1 MRAELLWKVVAFVAA
16 GSVVFDA
23 MAAEE
28 SSVVT
33 LLLLLFKALA
43 VLGLVG
49 FAWKRAFFSQRLW
62 QVVVAI
68 QFLLVLRLLGQVVA
82 GLIRF
87 SDPALL
93 AAILQALLV
102 SGLISGF
109 TLIGLFLYAWSPS
122 LWVSESDEARPGAS

>member
-1 MRAELLWKVVAFVAA
+1 MRADLLWKVFAFVVA
-16 GSVVFDA
+16 GSVVLDA

-28 SSVVT
+28 GSIVT
-33 LLLLLFKALA
+33 LLLVLFKALA
-43 VLGLVG
+43 VLGLIG
-49 FAWKRAFFSQRLW
+49 FAWQRAFFTRKLW

-68 QFLLVLRLLGQVVA
+68 QFVLVLLFLGQVVA
-82 GLIRF
+82 GLVRF

-93 AAILQALLV
+93 AAILQAVLV

-109 TLIGLFLYAWSPS
+109 TLIGLFLYAWSPT

>member
-1 MRAELLWKVVAFVAA
+1 MRADLLWKVFAFVVA

-28 SSVVT
+28 GSIVT
-33 LLLLLFKALA
+33 LLLVLFKALA
-43 VLGLVG
+43 VLGLIG
-49 FAWKRAFFSQRLW
+49 FAWQRAFFTRKLW

-68 QFLLVLRLLGQVVA
+68 QFVLVLLLLGQVVA
-82 GLIRF
+82 GLVRF

-93 AAILQALLV
+93 AAILQAVLV

-109 TLIGLFLYAWSPS
+109 TLIGLFLYAWSPT

>member
-1 MRAELLWKVVAFVAA
+1 MRADLLWKVFAFVVA

-28 SSVVT
+28 GSIVT
-33 LLLLLFKALA
+33 LLLVLFKALA
-43 VLGLVG
+43 VLGLIG
-49 FAWKRAFFSQRLW
+49 FAWQRAFFTRKLW

-68 QFLLVLRLLGQVVA
+68 QFVLVLLFLGQVVA
-82 GLIRF
+82 GLVRF

-93 AAILQALLV
+93 AAILQAVLV

-109 TLIGLFLYAWSPS
+109 TLIGLFLYAWSPT

>member
-1 MRAELLWKVVAFVAA
+1 MRADLLWKVFAFVVA

-23 MAAEE
+23 VAAEE
-28 SSVVT
+28 GSIVT
-33 LLLLLFKALA
+33 LLLVLFKALA
-43 VLGLVG
+43 VLGLIG
-49 FAWKRAFFSQRLW
+49 FAWQRAFFTRKLW

-68 QFLLVLRLLGQVVA
+68 QFVLVLLFLGQVVA
-82 GLIRF
+82 GLVRF

-93 AAILQALLV
+93 VAILQALLV

-122 LWVSESDEARPGAS
+122 LWVSESDARA

>member
-1 MRAELLWKVVAFVAA
+1 MRADLLWKVFAFVVA

-28 SSVVT
+28 GSIVT
-33 LLLLLFKALA
+33 LLLVLFKALA
-43 VLGLVG
+43 VLGLFG
-49 FAWKRAFFSQRLW
+49 FAWQRAFFTRKLW

-68 QFLLVLRLLGQVVA
+68 QFVLVLLLLGQVVA
-82 GLIRF
+82 GLVRF